1 MSSFT
6 RAILPACF
14 AVAAISV
21 TAAAPAQAQ
30 SADTTFFLTSNGI
43 GNGGNLGGLAGSS
56 QLFQVTIA
64 EFPLFVFLVANGL
77 RVSDPF
83 RNGDGFSGCHGCCA
97 L

>member
-1 MSSFT
+1 VT
-6 RAILPACF
+6 QRRTHVERTARLALVKNV
-14 AVAAISV
+14 VAAQV
-21 TAAAPAQAQ
+21 
-30 SADTTFFLTSNGI
+30 
-43 GNGGNLGGLAGSS
+43 NLGGLAGSS